1 MDKDTWEEILSER
14 AAAVADARVARL
26 RDIDPR
32 LKTPKYADAKQNDP
46 ETYFGEVLK
55 FLKKEYPFEKV
66 SDAEFGEL
74 TEAKDSDIAKWIY
87 ERGPSPKNIK
97 STMEAQ
103 KFLPLL
109 NGVAKEGDDW
119 YSMGQDRL
127 KAAAVD
133 MGYKVST
140 PEQFKAFLDQL
151 GEYQQKF
158 DRGQLLEEMRA
169 DPLYIVNSLLS
180 PSATREAE
188 NIVATGE
195 GDEADVAKLALVDFL
210 TNAGIVAAPS
220 LNIAKAPML
229 VNAGLGAGLQA
240 GAEAARQGATA
251 ELSGTGQEFDFGP
264 VATAGALG
272 ASIPA
277 MLSVAR
283 AGSQFPGQAARD
295 FSRGVMRSAR
305 STNPVVAERETL
317 KNTLRKFNDSD
328 YLKVLTGESE
338 NISKKFTPKD
348 YEELKN
354 LQGIQE
360 TIENVFG
367 VKMGKNGFDVEK
379 VLKAYDKPVKVDA
392 TITKEGV
399 KLNPREYV
407 TLGDDTAEILLD
419 ENTMPLYRKQAG
431 AKYDDLLGLSKAGKM
446 GEWVG
451 RIFQDV
457 GGRFEPMT
465 KIGLTPSQIKQSLKN
480 DYKDSDWYDKLDNEN
495 RKIIDKAFEQK
506 ELQRE
511 FERISKKKPEAVRS
525 VMSYMGQV
533 GIPADKKL
541 DGKEQEVV
549 EKYMEMTLSKELQ

>member
-46 ETYFGEVLK
+46 ETYFGEVLE

-97 STMEAQ
+97 STREAQ

-140 PEQFKAFLDQL
+140 PEQFKAFLYQL

-195 GDEADVAKLALVDFL
+195 GDESDVKKLALVDFL

-229 VNAGLGAGLQA
+229 VNACLGAGLQA

-272 ASIPA
+272 ATIPA

-360 TIENVFG
+360 IIENVFG

-379 VLKAYDKPVKVDA
+379 VLKAYDKLVKVDA

-399 KLNPREYV
+399 KLNPRESV
-407 TLGDDTAEILLD
+407 TLGDETAEILLD
-419 ENTMPLYRKQAG
+419 ENTMPLYRKLAG
-431 AKYDDLLGLSKAGKM
+431 AKYDDLLGLSKSGKM

-480 DYKDSDWYDKLDNEN
+480 DYKESDWYSKLDGES
-495 RKIIDKAFEQK
+495 RKVIDKAFEQK

-511 FERISKKKPEAVRS
+511 FERIRDKKPEAVRS